1 MFVGNIGQDELT
13 SIYRRSS
20 HLIHLAWLDHC
31 PNVVVDARAAGC
43 RIVCSSAGGTEEV
56 AGLDAVVVEEEEWD
70 LTPLDLYQPPRLDFT
85 RIRSGRFD
93 TQVDMTVV
101 AESYESALK
110 EIVR

>member
-1 MFVGNIGQDELT
+1 LVDRWGGGRGSGGSGSGGGGGAAEDE
-13 SIYRRSS
+13 
-20 HLIHLAWLDHC
+20 DC
-31 PNVVVDARAAGC
+31 VVV
-43 RIVCSSAGGTEEV
+43 VEEE
-56 AGLDAVVVEEEEWD
+56 DCVVVEEEEWD
-70 LTPLDLYQPPRLDFT
+70 LTPLDLYHPPRLDFT